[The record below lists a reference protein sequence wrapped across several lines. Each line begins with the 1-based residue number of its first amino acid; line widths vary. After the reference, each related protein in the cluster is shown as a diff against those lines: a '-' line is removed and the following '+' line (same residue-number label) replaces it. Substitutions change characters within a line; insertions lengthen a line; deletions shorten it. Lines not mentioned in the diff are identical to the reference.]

1 VLLQAR
7 QIERKLIRRDEL
19 LASVLKYMGATRCG
33 FVFKIA
39 IFESENMIFPELGP
53 DTESTR
59 LCGEPDTVTASKQ

>member
-1 VLLQAR
+1 
-7 QIERKLIRRDEL
+7 
-19 LASVLKYMGATRCG
+19 MGATRCG